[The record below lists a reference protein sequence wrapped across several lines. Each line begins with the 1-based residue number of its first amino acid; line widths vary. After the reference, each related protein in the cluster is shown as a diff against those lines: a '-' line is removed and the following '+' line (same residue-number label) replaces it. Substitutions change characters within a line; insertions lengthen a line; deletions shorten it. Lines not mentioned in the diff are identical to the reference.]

1 MKPSQNPIVEK
12 SAGHRKD
19 QMTKYKQIF
28 VAALISIFLAL
39 GLYYFYP
46 ISKIPGNIIID
57 NIVVLKSKHQ
67 LLAYS
72 QGRLIVIYKISIGK
86 NPVGNKE
93 FEGDQKTPEGIYKI
107 ESKNPHSAFHK
118 NLGISYPNERDVR
131 NSRQLGKLP
140 GGDIKLHGLKNGQEY
155 LGKFQR
161 WMDWTNGCI
170 ALTNDE
176 MDELYDHTHIGT
188 RIEIRK

>member
-1 MKPSQNPIVEK
+1 MNRRQDKILEK
-12 SAGHRKD
+12 SPGRRKD
-19 QMTKYKQIF
+19 PVTKYKKI
-28 VAALISIFLAL
+28 VIAAFIAIILAL

-46 ISKIPGNIIID
+46 ISKIPSHVTID
-57 NIVVLKSKHQ
+57 NIVVIKSKHQ

-72 QGRLIVIYKISIGK
+72 QGRLIAIYKISIGK

-93 FEGDQKTPEGIYKI
+93 YEGDQKTPEGIYKI
-107 ESKNPHSAFHK
+107 DSKNPHSDFHK
-118 NLGISYPNERDVR
+118 NLGISYPNEEDIR
-131 NSRQLGKLP
+131 NSRQLGKPP

-176 MDELYDHTHIGT
+176 MDELYDHTPVGT